1 MSVSK
6 DQLQNEAE
14 IQTDDK
20 GQRPPS
26 DNGPKNATEST
37 TESTTENVLNK
48 GSGLVLVR
56 EFIGQKAAPPEKM
69 VAQKNVIS
77 WQIVAVKPRVDSS
90 NQTELISEVRGLIA
104 QGHRFVAINLKD
116 NRFLS
121 LPVIKYCV
129 DAAQKLWPIGGDF
142 VLLSCPE
149 KTKRHFEIYGTLE
162 HIRILR
168 SANELCSLANAASSS
183 PEHGNESV
191 I

>member
-14 IQTDDK
+14 IQTDDETPK
-20 GQRPPS
+20 DPSENRP
-26 DNGPKNATEST
+26 EI
-37 TESTTENVLNK
+37 
-48 GSGLVLVR
+48 GLALVPQLAEDSNTAEPLTPR
-56 EFIGQKAAPPEKM
+56 KTSLQKP
-69 VAQKNVIS
+69 IDS

-90 NQTELISEVRGLIA
+90 NQSELISEVRGLIA

-129 DAAQKLWPIGGDF
+129 DAARELWPVGGDF
-142 VLLSCPE
+142 VLLACPE
-149 KTKRHFEIYGTLE
+149 KTKRHFEIYGTLA

-168 SANELCSLANAASSS
+168 SIKELRSLASTPNTS
-183 PEHGNESV
+183 PERGNESV